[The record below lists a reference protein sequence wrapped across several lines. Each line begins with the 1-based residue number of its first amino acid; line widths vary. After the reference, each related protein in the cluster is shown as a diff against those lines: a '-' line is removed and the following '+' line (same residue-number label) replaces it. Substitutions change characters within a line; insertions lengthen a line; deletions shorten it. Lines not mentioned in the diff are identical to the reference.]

1 LFSYFKEF
9 FQFRRNCL
17 HEINRARKLIFI
29 VFVKLKDM
37 EMQKNRELLNA
48 ESIYKVSDYLKNIN
62 SSKYKDLNVNFLLK
76 FKY

>member
-1 LFSYFKEF
+1 
-9 FQFRRNCL
+9 
-17 HEINRARKLIFI
+17 
-29 VFVKLKDM
+29 M

-62 SSKYKDLNVNFLLK
+62 SSKYNNLNVNFLLK